1 MSHENFKKMILLPK
15 FRISLL
21 DHVPNIY
28 KYCKFINTTE
38 RRKKSQNLFFYSTL
52 TTVLL
57 VWKIL
62 KRKNC
67 AIKKQMT
74 NASIWKDILG
84 TNILST
90 TLRSENRVF
99 LWLWKTTKTTKSTSR
114 IAVAPRF
121 SFTAIFRYL

>member
-1 MSHENFKKMILLPK
+1 MS
-15 FRISLL
+15 
-21 DHVPNIY
+21 
-28 KYCKFINTTE
+28 
-38 RRKKSQNLFFYSTL
+38 KSFFFFSTL
-52 TTVLL
+52 TTVLF

-67 AIKKQMT
+67 AIKKQMI

-90 TLRSENRVF
+90 TLRSENRIF
-99 LWLWKTTKTTKSTSR
+99 LWLWKTTVTTKSTSR